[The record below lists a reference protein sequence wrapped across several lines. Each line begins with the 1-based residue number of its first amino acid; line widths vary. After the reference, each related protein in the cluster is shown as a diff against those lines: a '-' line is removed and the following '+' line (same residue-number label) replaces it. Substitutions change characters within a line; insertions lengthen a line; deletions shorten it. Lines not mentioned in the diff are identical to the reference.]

1 MLLNIRISVLPA
13 RQGGGGYFLSWP
25 KWEGSAKKGYLFQ
38 ASGICKE
45 RGVGISLVEVYET
58 VGKYV

>member
-1 MLLNIRISVLPA
+1 MSYQPGRG
-13 RQGGGGYFLSWP
+13 GGGGYFLSWA
-25 KWEGSAKKGYLFQ
+25 KWEGSVKKGYLFQ

-58 VGKYV
+58 VGNV